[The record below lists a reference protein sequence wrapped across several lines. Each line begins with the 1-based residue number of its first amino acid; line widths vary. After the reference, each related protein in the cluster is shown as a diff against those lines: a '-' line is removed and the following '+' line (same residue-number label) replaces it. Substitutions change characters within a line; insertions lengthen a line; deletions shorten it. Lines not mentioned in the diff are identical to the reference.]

1 MFRYSHAMLRVLTL
15 ATLFPDASRPT
26 FGGFV
31 ERQTLG
37 LAARDDVQLEVVAP
51 IGMPPWPLSR
61 HSHYRRFAD
70 IPETEVWK
78 DVIVHRPKFRLI
90 PRLGGPMAPAA
101 IAKAVLPLL
110 NKIRERF
117 AFDIIDAEFFYPDG
131 PAAMRLAEALDLPFS
146 IKARGADIHYWGT
159 KSGCGSQ
166 VLEAGQKAGGLL
178 AVSEAIK
185 RDMTALGMAADRITV
200 HYTGIDKDRFRPV
213 DRVAV
218 KAALGVS
225 GPLIV
230 TVGALIPRKGQALVI
245 QALKQIPEANLW
257 CIGEGADRPILE
269 KLARD
274 LGLSERVHL
283 PGNLPHDE
291 VAEMVAAA
299 DVMALPSA
307 SEGLANA
314 WVEALASGTPIVISD
329 AGGAAELLDR
339 PEAGAIIERDPAAI
353 AAAIRAILSDPP
365 DQQAV
370 RRTVDRFSW
379 ERNSDALFQHLS
391 GLVERH

>member
-1 MFRYSHAMLRVLTL
+1 MFSYSHAMLRVLTL

-37 LAARDDVQLEVVAP
+37 LAARADVQLEVVAP

-61 HSHYRRFAD
+61 HSRYRRFAE

-90 PRLGGPMAPAA
+90 PQIGGPMAPGA
-101 IAKAVLPLL
+101 ITKAVLPLL
-110 NKIRERF
+110 HKIRERF

-146 IKARGADIHYWGT
+146 IKARGADIHYWG
-159 KSGCGSQ
+159 KKAGCALQ
-166 VLEAGQKAGGLL
+166 VLKAGQRAGGLL

-185 RDMTALGMAADRITV
+185 RDMTALGMTADKITV

-213 DRVAV
+213 DRAV
-218 KAALGVS
+218 EKAALGVS

-230 TVGALIPRKGQALVI
+230 TIGALIPRKGQALVI
-245 QALKQIPEANLW
+245 EALKQIPEANLW
-257 CIGEGADRPILE
+257 CIGEGADRASLE

-274 LGLSERVHL
+274 LGLSDRVHL

-314 WVEALASGTPIVISD
+314 WVEALACGTPIVISD
-329 AGGAAELLDR
+329 VGGAAELLDR
-339 PEAGAIIERDPAAI
+339 PEAGAIVAREPDAI
-353 AAAIRAILSDPP
+353 AAAIRTILSDPP

-370 RRTVDRFSW
+370 RSTVDRFSW

>member
-1 MFRYSHAMLRVLTL
+1 MLRVLTL

-51 IGMPPWPLSR
+51 IGMPPWPLNR
-61 HSHYRRFAD
+61 HSRYRRFAQ
-70 IPETEVWK
+70 IPQTEVWK
-78 DVIVHRPKFRLI
+78 DVIVHRPRFRLI
-90 PRLGGPMAPAA
+90 PKVGGPLAPAA

-110 NKIRERF
+110 HKIRERF

-131 PAAMRLAEALDLPFS
+131 PAAMRLAEALGLPFS
-146 IKARGADIHYWGT
+146 VKARGADIHYWGR
-159 KSGCGSQ
+159 KPGCASQ
-166 VLEAGQKAGGLL
+166 VLQAGKRAGGLL

-185 RDMTALGMAADRITV
+185 RDMTALGMAGDTITV
-200 HYTGIDKDRFRPV
+200 HYTGIDKERFRPV
-213 DRVAV
+213 DRTEA
-218 KAALGVS
+218 KEALGIS
-225 GPLIV
+225 APLIV
-230 TVGALIPRKGQALVI
+230 TTGALIPRKGQALVI
-245 QALKQIPEANLW
+245 EALRQIPHAHLW
-257 CIGEGADRPILE
+257 CIGEGENRPALE
-269 KLARD
+269 KLAQD
-274 LGLSERVHL
+274 LGLSERVHM
-283 PGNLPHDE
+283 PGILPHEE

-314 WVEALASGTPIVISD
+314 WVEALACGTPIVISD

-339 PEAGAIIERDPAAI
+339 PEGGCIVARDPAAI
-353 AAAIRAILSDPP
+353 AAAVQAILDDPP

-370 RRTVDRFSW
+370 RSTVDRFSW
-379 ERNSDALFQHLS
+379 ERNADALYRHLS
-391 GLVERH
+391 DMVERQ

>member
-1 MFRYSHAMLRVLTL
+1 MLRVLTL

-37 LAARDDVQLEVVAP
+37 LAARADVQLEVVAP
-51 IGMPPWPLSR
+51 IGMPPWPLNR
-61 HSHYRRFAD
+61 HSHYRRFAE

-78 DVIVHRPKFRLI
+78 DVIVHRPRFRLI
-90 PRLGGPMAPAA
+90 PRVGGPMAPAA
-101 IAKAVLPLL
+101 IAKALLPLL
-110 NKIRERF
+110 HKIRERF

-131 PAAMRLAEALDLPFS
+131 PAAMRIAEALDLPFS
-146 IKARGADIHYWGT
+146 VKARGADIHYWG
-159 KSGCGSQ
+159 KKPGCASQ
-166 VLEAGQKAGGLL
+166 VLLAGKRAGGLL

-185 RDMTALGMAADRITV
+185 RDMTTLGMAADTITV
-200 HYTGIDKDRFRPV
+200 HYTGIDKDRFYPV
-213 DRVAV
+213 DRTAA
-218 KAALGVS
+218 KAALGIS
-225 GPLIV
+225 GPLVV
-230 TVGALIPRKGQALVI
+230 TTGALIPRKGQALVI
-245 QALKQIPEANLW
+245 EALRQLPEVNLW
-257 CIGEGADRPILE
+257 CIGEGAARPALE

-274 LGLSERVHL
+274 FGLSERVRL
-283 PGNLPHDE
+283 PGNLPHEE

-314 WVEALASGTPIVISD
+314 WVEALACGTPIVISD

-339 PEAGAIIERDPAAI
+339 PEAGAIVDRDPSAI
-353 AAAIRAILSDPP
+353 AAAIRSILSDPP

-370 RRTVDRFSW
+370 RSTVDRFSW
-379 ERNSDALFQHLS
+379 ERNGDALFRHLS
-391 GLVERH
+391 DLVERQ

>member
-1 MFRYSHAMLRVLTL
+1 MLRVLTL

-37 LAARDDVQLEVVAP
+37 LAARADVQLEVVAP
-51 IGMPPWPLSR
+51 IGMPPWPLNR
-61 HSHYRRFAD
+61 HSHYQRFAE
-70 IPETEVWK
+70 IPDKEVWK
-78 DVIVHRPKFRLI
+78 NIIVHRPKFRLI

-101 IAKAVLPLL
+101 ITKAVLPILRQ
-110 NKIRERF
+110 IRGRF

-131 PAAMRLAEALDLPFS
+131 PAAMRLANALDLPFS
-146 IKARGADIHYWGT
+146 IKARGADIHYWG
-159 KSGCGSQ
+159 KRAGCASQ
-166 VLEAGQKAGGLL
+166 VLKAAQQASGLL

-185 RDMTALGMAADRITV
+185 RDMTALGMAADKITV

-213 DRVAV
+213 ERLEA

-230 TVGALIPRKGQALVI
+230 TIGALIPRKGQALVI
-245 QALKQIPEANLW
+245 EALKKIPEASLW
-257 CIGEGADRPILE
+257 CIGEGADRPALE
-269 KLARD
+269 KLARN
-274 LGLSERVHL
+274 LGLEERVHL

-291 VAEMVAAA
+291 VAKLVAGA

-314 WVEALASGTPIVISD
+314 WVEALACGTPIVISD
-329 AGGAAELLDR
+329 AGGAVELLDR
-339 PEAGAIIERDPAAI
+339 PHAGAIVARDPSAI
-353 AAAIRAILSDPP
+353 AAAIRIILSDPP
-365 DQQAV
+365 NQQAV
-370 RRTVDRFSW
+370 RSAVDRFSW
-379 ERNSDALFQHLS
+379 DRNSDALFQHLS
-391 GLVERH
+391 GLVERQ

>member
-1 MFRYSHAMLRVLTL
+1 MLRVLTL
-15 ATLFPDASRPT
+15 ATLFPDTSRPT

-37 LAARDDVQLEVVAP
+37 LAARPDVELEVVAP
-51 IGMPPWPLSR
+51 IGVPPWPLNG
-61 HSHYRRFAD
+61 HSHYQRFAE

-78 DVIVHRPKFRLI
+78 DIIVHRPRFRLI

-101 IAKAVLPLL
+101 ITKAVLPLL
-110 NKIRERF
+110 LQIRERF
-117 AFDIIDAEFFYPDG
+117 AFDVIDAEFFYPDG
-131 PAAMRLAEALDLPFS
+131 PAAMRLAQALDLPFS
-146 IKARGADIHYWGT
+146 IKARGADIHYWGHRT
-159 KSGCGSQ
+159 GCRSQ
-166 VLEAGQKAGGLL
+166 VLEAGQRAGGLL

-185 RDMTALGMAADRITV
+185 RDMTELGMAQDNITV

-213 DRVAV
+213 DRNEA
-218 KAALGVS
+218 KAALGIS

-230 TVGALIPRKGQALVI
+230 TIGALIPRKGQALVLE
-245 QALKQIPEANLW
+245 ALHDLPGASLW
-257 CIGEGADRPILE
+257 CIGEGGDRPALE

-274 LGLSERVHL
+274 LGLAERVHL
-283 PGNLPHDE
+283 PGNMPHDE
-291 VAEMVAAA
+291 VAKIVAAA

-314 WVEALASGTPIVISD
+314 WVEALACGTPIVISD

-339 PEAGAIIERDPAAI
+339 PEAGAIVPRDPAAI
-353 AAAIRAILSDPP
+353 AEAIRTILNDPP
-365 DQQAV
+365 SQKAV
-370 RRTVDRFSW
+370 RSTVDRFSW

-391 GLVERH
+391 AVVERQ

>member
-1 MFRYSHAMLRVLTL
+1 MFGYSRAMLRVLTL

-37 LAARDDVQLEVVAP
+37 LAARPDVQLEVVAP

-61 HSHYRRFAD
+61 HSHYQRFAE

-90 PRLGGPMAPAA
+90 PRVGGPMASGA

-110 NKIRERF
+110 HQIRERF
-117 AFDIIDAEFFYPDG
+117 PFDIIDAEFFYPDG
-131 PAAMRLAEALDLPFS
+131 PAAMRLAAALDLPFS
-146 IKARGADIHYWGT
+146 VKARGADIHYWGHRT
-159 KSGCGSQ
+159 GCASP
-166 VLEAGQKAGGLL
+166 VLKAGRQAGGLL

-185 RDMTALGMAADRITV
+185 QDMTALGMPAEKITV
-200 HYTGIDKDRFRPV
+200 HYTGIDKDRFQPV
-213 DRVAV
+213 NRAEA

-230 TVGALIPRKGQALVI
+230 TIGALIPRKGQALVVE
-245 QALKQIPEANLW
+245 ALQHIPAANLW
-257 CIGEGADRPILE
+257 CIGEGADRPALE

-274 LGLSERVHL
+274 LGLAERVHL
-283 PGNLPHDE
+283 PGNLPHEE

-329 AGGAAELLDR
+329 AGGAGELLDR
-339 PEAGAIIERDPAAI
+339 PEAGAIVAREPDEI
-353 AAAIRAILSDPP
+353 ASAIRTILSDPP
-365 DQQAV
+365 DQQVV
-370 RRTVDRFSW
+370 RNTVDRFSW

-391 GLVERH
+391 DLVERH